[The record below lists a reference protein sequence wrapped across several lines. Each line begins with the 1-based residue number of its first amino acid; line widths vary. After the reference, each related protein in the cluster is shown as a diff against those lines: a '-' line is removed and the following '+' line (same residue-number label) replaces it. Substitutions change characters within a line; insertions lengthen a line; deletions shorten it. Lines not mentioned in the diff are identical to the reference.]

1 MSQSLCDRF
10 GFDDAGIAERL
21 RLLGLAS
28 PRAPVIAAEFQSHVV
43 EPNVDAILEE
53 FYEPLGR
60 HPQFLAVVRDAS
72 HVSHLKMTQR
82 RYLLGLGRDF
92 SSRGYFEER
101 LRVGV
106 AHQQAGVSLGLYQS
120 FYCLLQ
126 NLLIAKI
133 PDEIKA
139 RPDTFVEL
147 SQFIIRIAA
156 LDMSL
161 AIEIYHSTE
170 IRNLEHSIHTIRDEG
185 ELLRRTLQIDSLTRV
200 CSRQFV
206 LQELRERLDAARRE
220 QVPLSVLMADLDHF
234 KRINDR
240 HGHLVGDR
248 ILRDVAT
255 RMSTGARN
263 SDVVGRYG
271 GEEFLI
277 IFDAAPL
284 DVARELAE
292 RIRLRVMADP
302 FVEQATE
309 LAVTVSLGVAQARDD
324 DDVDSL
330 TARADRAMYT
340 AKRAGRNRVRTEL
353 DILRRFQS
361 IRHDR

>member
-1 MSQSLCDRF
+1 MSHNLCERF
-10 GFDDAGIAERL
+10 GFDGAGIAERL
-21 RLLGLAS
+21 RLLDLAG
-28 PRAPVIAAEFQSHVV
+28 PRAPAIAAELQSHVV
-43 EPNVDAILEE
+43 EPNVDTIIEE

-60 HPQFLAVVRDAS
+60 HPAFLAVVRDDS

-82 RYLLGLGRDF
+82 RYLLGLGRNF
-92 SSRGYFEER
+92 SSPDYFEER

-106 AHQQAGVSLGLYQS
+106 AHQRAGVSLSLYQS

-139 RPDTFVEL
+139 QADTFVEL
-147 SQFIIRIAA
+147 SQFINRITA

-170 IRNLEHSIHTIRDEG
+170 VRNLEHSIHTIRDEG

-200 CSRQFV
+200 YSRQFV
-206 LQELRERLDAARRE
+206 LQELRERLAAAQQE
-220 QVPLSVLMADLDHF
+220 QLPLSVLMADLDRF
-234 KRINDR
+234 KQINDR

-255 RMSTGARN
+255 RMATGARN
-263 SDVVGRYG
+263 SDIVGRYG

-302 FVEQATE
+302 FMEQATE
-309 LAVTVSLGVAQARDD
+309 LAVTVSLGVAQARDT

-330 TARADRAMYT
+330 TARADRAMYA
-340 AKRAGRNRVRTEL
+340 AKRAGRNRVRTER
-353 DILRRFQS
+353 DILQRSRSARR
-361 IRHDR
+361 DR

>member
-1 MSQSLCDRF
+1 
-10 GFDDAGIAERL
+10 
-21 RLLGLAS
+21 
-28 PRAPVIAAEFQSHVV
+28 
-43 EPNVDAILEE
+43 
-53 FYEPLGR
+53 
-60 HPQFLAVVRDAS
+60 
-72 HVSHLKMTQR
+72 
-82 RYLLGLGRDF
+82 
-92 SSRGYFEER
+92 
-101 LRVGV
+101 
-106 AHQQAGVSLGLYQS
+106 
-120 FYCLLQ
+120 
-126 NLLIAKI
+126 
-133 PDEIKA
+133 
-139 RPDTFVEL
+139 
-147 SQFIIRIAA
+147 
-156 LDMSL
+156 
-161 AIEIYHSTE
+161 
-170 IRNLEHSIHTIRDEG
+170 
-185 ELLRRTLQIDSLTRV
+185 
-200 CSRQFV
+200 
-206 LQELRERLDAARRE
+206 
-220 QVPLSVLMADLDHF
+220 MADLDHF
-234 KRINDR
+234 KRINDS

-353 DILRRFQS
+353 DILRRYQGM
-361 IRHDR
+361 RHER